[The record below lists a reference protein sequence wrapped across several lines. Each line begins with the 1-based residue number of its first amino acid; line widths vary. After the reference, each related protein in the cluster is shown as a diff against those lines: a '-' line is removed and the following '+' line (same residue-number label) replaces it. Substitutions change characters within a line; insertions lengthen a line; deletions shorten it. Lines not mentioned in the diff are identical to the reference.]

1 MLHPWILATCF
12 KCERPSCLY
21 VILLICLSIH
31 LPFCLLVCCYA
42 SSWHMKCGYSAEL
55 DPLVPWLKLSKKRTV
70 CFSRGTVVPPD
81 YMKMTNIDVSL
92 LKLSIYLSIYL
103 FIYLSITHLCIY
115 SILLL
120 LQIIHKLSVL
130 FTSYYILNSCHPAL
144 QIDRLGKEFLV
155 YMHPSR

>member
-1 MLHPWILATCF
+1 MLVLHPWILATCF

-92 LKLSIYLSIYL
+92 LKRVYQLINYLSIYLSIYL
-103 FIYLSITHLCIY
+103 SPTYV
-115 SILLL
+115 SILSFYCY
-120 LQIIHKLSVL
+120 KS
-130 FTSYYILNSCHPAL
+130 FTNFQYFSQATTS
-144 QIDRLGKEFLV
+144 
-155 YMHPSR
+155 

>member
-1 MLHPWILATCF
+1 MLVLHPWILATCF

-92 LKLSIYLSIYL
+92 LNRVYQLINYLSIYPSIYL
-103 FIYLSITHLCIY
+103 FIYLSIYHPPMYLFYPFIATNH
-115 SILLL
+115 S
-120 LQIIHKLSVL
+120 QTFSTFHKLL
-130 FTSYYILNSCHPAL
+130 HLKL
-144 QIDRLGKEFLV
+144 L
-155 YMHPSR
+155 PSSLTNR